1 MILKFRGNDSSAF
14 EAELQALGEIAEEKL
29 REFPQGL
36 SLDIRALEEGNRAW
50 VMVRG
55 QSRNFAE
62 TPTLPNPLTYLGT
75 LIEDVDTMSDHGR
88 AALDLLRWLPNRG
101 IQSALNPVM
110 LRLNQEE
117 AVLRIRQAHL
127 PSKTSLEADAEATL
141 LLKAVKDNFW
151 STARWG
157 AEPRFESGYE
167 VPGETPALRAA
178 RQIFSK
184 HFGATSLPDATDRD
198 GTFARTL
205 PGAVGFGPLLPEA
218 KRTSSTYTESI
229 SRQVTDRWAQMLY
242 ELVVEISAA
251 DGTQLSE

>member
-1 MILKFRGNDSSAF
+1 MG
-14 EAELQALGEIAEEKL
+14 ELAEEKL

-55 QSRNFAE
+55 QPRNFAAAS
-62 TPTLPNPLTYLGT
+62 TLPNPLTYLGA
-75 LIEDVDTMSDHGR
+75 LIEDVDTVIDHGR
-88 AALDLLRWLPNRG
+88 AALDLLRWLPSQG
-101 IQSALNPVM
+101 IESALSPVM

-117 AVLRIRQAHL
+117 AVLRIRQLHL
-127 PSKTSLEADAEATL
+127 PSRTSIEADAEATL
-141 LLKAVKDNFW
+141 FLKAVQDTLW
-151 STARWG
+151 RTARWK
-157 AEPRFESGYE
+157 AKPNFEAGYE
-167 VPGETPALRAA
+167 VPVETRALRAA

-184 HFGATSLPDATDRD
+184 FFGQTSLPDSTDRD

-205 PGAVGFGPLLPEA
+205 PGAIGFGPLLPDA

-229 SRQVTDRWAQMLY
+229 SRQVTDRWAEMLF
-242 ELVVEISAA
+242 ELVVEISAT